1 VRRISAAWARTL
13 PRRSKASRRGSSLHR
28 TLLQDLRTLDQAG
41 ARAQMLAAG
50 TRLCARH
57 PDIDTLVLECTNL
70 PPYAPALRSATG
82 LAVLDVVTLLTQRM
96 AALRH

>member
-1 VRRISAAWARTL
+1 
-13 PRRSKASRRGSSLHR
+13 
-28 TLLQDLRTLDQAG
+28 
-41 ARAQMLAAG
+41 MLAAG